1 MERKKMR
8 NRLTVV
14 CAAACVAFALVVV
27 PVWAQTAANP
37 FTSALKMSYDRIK
50 DYVTKSAE
58 QMSEANYAFKPT
70 PEVRSFG
77 QLIAHVA
84 DANFMMCSAVAG
96 EKPAGES
103 IEKTKTTKA
112 DLQKALADS
121 FAYCDKVYAGM
132 TDATEPQTVSFFGSQ
147 WTKFAV
153 LALVNTHDFEHYG
166 NIITYMRLKG
176 MVPPSSQKQGM

>member
-1 MERKKMR
+1 MK
-8 NRLTVV
+8 NRLTVI

-50 DYVTKSAE
+50 DYITKSAE
-58 QMSEANYAFKPT
+58 QMPEANYAFKPT
-70 PEVRSFG
+70 ADVRSFG
-77 QLIAHVA
+77 QLVGHVA
-84 DANFMMCSAVAG
+84 DANYMMCSAVAG

-112 DLQKALADS
+112 DLEKALADS

-132 TDATEPQTVSFFGSQ
+132 NDTAGLQTISFFGGQ
-147 WTKFAV
+147 QPKLAV
-153 LALVNTHDFEHYG
+153 LSFVSNHGFEHYG
-166 NIITYMRLKG
+166 NMITYLRLKG
-176 MVPPSSQKQGM
+176 LVPPSSQKQGM

>member
-1 MERKKMR
+1 MKT
-8 NRLTVV
+8 RLTVI

-27 PVWAQTAANP
+27 PALAETAANP

-132 TDATEPQTVSFFGSQ
+132 SDATGLQTINFFGGQQS
-147 WTKFAV
+147 KLAV
-153 LALVNTHDFEHYG
+153 LSFVNNHGFEHYG

-176 MVPPSSQKQGM
+176 LVPPSSQKQGM